1 MRNAYKSLQVWTLV
15 SRKDAINP
23 FHIIVRAILPRDQKI
38 SSEMSSSKPTTLLAR
53 HRLLAPNA
61 GIFVSPICL
70 GTMNFGGVYTSTLGE
85 CSKETAFEI
94 LDLFY
99 SSGGNFL
106 DTYAS
111 IYSPYMQY

>member
-1 MRNAYKSLQVWTLV
+1 
-15 SRKDAINP
+15 
-23 FHIIVRAILPRDQKI
+23 
-38 SSEMSSSKPTTLLAR
+38 
-53 HRLLAPNA
+53 
-61 GIFVSPICL
+61 
-70 GTMNFGGVYTSTLGE
+70 MNFGGVYTSTLGE